1 MGRFWTCSIQI
12 QQIYRTIVIHFIRRV
27 HLGEWKRHTSC
38 PEPTDILHVVPNLQN
53 LATIGAVPNK
63 VTTADFINSHISKV
77 GLCQLHLALPN
88 TSNTNYCTLN
98 FATLLW
104 RVWGVAPV

>member
-63 VTTADFINSHISKV
+63 VTTADFINNDISKDHEKQI
-77 GLCQLHLALPN
+77 LTWFRKALRI
-88 TSNTNYCTLN
+88 SC
-98 FATLLW
+98 
-104 RVWGVAPV
+104 RG